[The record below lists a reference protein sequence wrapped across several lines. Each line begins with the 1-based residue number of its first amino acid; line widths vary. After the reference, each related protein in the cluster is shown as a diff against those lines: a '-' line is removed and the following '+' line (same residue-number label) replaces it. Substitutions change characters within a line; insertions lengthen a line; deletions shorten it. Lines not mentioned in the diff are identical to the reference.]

1 MSGLWPA
8 SESPGKAMFNPN
20 VRFCSQCAAQMVAR
34 RPAGDAHERMVCMR
48 CDYVDYQNPKI
59 LVSCLATLGDKLLW
73 MRRKVAPKAGYW
85 ALPAGFMELGESP
98 EQAAA
103 RELWEET
110 RARISP
116 RSLRLF
122 IIGSLSLPHL
132 SEVYLAYR
140 GELESADDIA
150 ATEESMEV
158 GLFTQD
164 EAPWGKL
171 AFPVVTESI
180 RQFYLDH
187 ARGDYGVYQGHYTGE
202 SYTLRR

>member
-1 MSGLWPA
+1 MLK
-8 SESPGKAMFNPN
+8 SE
-20 VRFCSQCAAQMVAR
+20 VRFCSRCAGRMVAKI
-34 RPAGDAHERMVCMR
+34 PAGDVRERMVCTR
-48 CDYVDYQNPKI
+48 CNYVDYQNPKI
-59 LVSCLATLGDKLLW
+59 LVACLATCGDKLLW
-73 MRRKVAPKAGYW
+73 MRRKAEPKAGYW

-110 RARISP
+110 RARVSP
-116 RSLRLF
+116 DALKLF

-132 SEVYLAYR
+132 NEVYLAYR
-140 GELESADDIA
+140 GELENADDIA

-158 GLFTQD
+158 GLFSRD
-164 EAPWGKL
+164 EAPWDKL

-187 ARGDYGVYQGHYTGE
+187 ARGHYSVYQGHYAGGD
-202 SYTLRR
+202 YTLRQ